1 LIANARMYSVTAQ
14 VADLWRRLLL
24 ELAHEAHTD
33 VQIVEHAAPAPL
45 AQLWQRDDKA
55 AVFMCG
61 LPYSCATFAAQIIA
75 APVPSPADF
84 QGLPRYWSELV
95 VRKDSNFRNIEDTF
109 GRRMAFTV
117 ADSQSGYA
125 APLNFLRTR
134 SGAFPRYVEIVAP
147 RVTPLGALK
156 SVIDGA
162 AEVAPVDSYAFAL
175 LQRYCPELTA
185 QVRSVARTDPTPIP
199 PLVSSPGCFAA
210 GGFAAL
216 QAAFLQAH
224 QRPELKTVMQGLLLE
239 RFVLPDPAT
248 YDSLAA
254 AFEDSRAFW
263 HQHALAS
270 IVHPAFL

>member
-1 LIANARMYSVTAQ
+1 MYSVTAQ

-24 ELAHEAHTD
+24 ELAHESHTD
-33 VQIVEHAAPAPL
+33 LQIVEHAAPAPL

-61 LPYSCATFAAQIIA
+61 LPYSRGTFAAQIIA

-95 VRKDSNFRNIEDTF
+95 VRKDSNFRTIEDTF

-125 APLNFLRTR
+125 APLNLLRTR
-134 SGAFPRYVEIVAP
+134 SGVFPRYVEIVAP

-156 SVIDGA
+156 AVIDGA

-185 QVRSVARTDPTPIP
+185 QVRSVARTEPTPIP
-199 PLVSSPGCFAA
+199 PLVSSPGS
-210 GGFAAL
+210 FAAL

-224 QRPELKTVMQGLLLE
+224 RRSELKTVMQALLLE

-248 YDSLAA
+248 YDSLGV

-263 HQHALAS
+263 RQHALAS